1 VLPTSEGAVLF
12 GLVSGIIDN
21 CPMTKLAEFQCCC
34 MPDAGIK
41 GYAVTSEF
49 QVRGFHLT
57 KNKFVSYC
65 SKCVKDPRIV
75 YVLLDGIGDL
85 PHPALNEL
93 TPLEAAYTP
102 NLDSLARKGAM
113 GKVISVGKGIA
124 PQSDIAVFNMLGY
137 SFKDGSYVGRGV
149 IESIGCDIDF
159 RDGDLALRGN
169 FATIDDKLKIV
180 DRRAGRIISVEEA
193 KAVCKTLRESIKFSD
208 PDASVA
214 LEPTVAHRVVI
225 RLRHKRMKLS
235 DKITNT
241 DPAYDK
247 VDGMGIAKATTQEMY
262 VQKSEAQDKSEE
274 AKVAAKMLNEFTNQV
289 INILKD
295 HPVNKSRVAS
305 GKKPMNCI
313 LARDSGNRYPSV
325 MPISQRHRIDVGCIV
340 DMPVEIGISK
350 VLDMQ
355 MFRAGDVN
363 DYEEKAKVAAK
374 SLSKVNAVY
383 VHIKGPDEFGH
394 DGDAKGKK
402 KNIEDID
409 KRFFG
414 TLIDELKDY
423 TAIVVSG
430 DHSTPCVAKGHSDD
444 PVPLLVSGPGVNQ
457 DGSARFTETYAK
469 RGSLGLVMGADVL
482 DTAIKASRANSRHP

>member
-1 VLPTSEGAVLF
+1 MK
-12 GLVSGIIDN
+12 GIR
-21 CPMTKLAEFQCCC
+21 L
-34 MPDAGIK
+34 
-41 GYAVTSEF
+41 
-49 QVRGFHLT
+49 
-57 KNKFVSYC
+57 
-65 SKCVKDPRIV
+65 V

-85 PHPALNEL
+85 PHPSLNDL

-102 NLDSLARKGAM
+102 NLDALARNGAM

-149 IESIGCDIDF
+149 IESIGCNIDF

-180 DRRAGRIISVEEA
+180 DRRAGRVISSEEA
-193 KAVCKTLRESIKFSD
+193 KAVCKTLRDNIRFSD
-208 PDASVA
+208 KDASIA
-214 LEPTVAHRVVI
+214 LEPTIAHRVVI
-225 RLRHKRMKLS
+225 RLRHAKMKLS

-247 VDGMGIAKATTQEMY
+247 IDGMGIAKDTTGEMF
-262 VQKSEAQDKSEE
+262 VQKSAAEE
-274 AKVAAKMLNEFTNQV
+274 DSDQARTAAKMLNEFTTQV
-289 INILKD
+289 VQLLRD
-295 HPVNKSRVAS
+295 HPVNRARIAA

-313 LARDSGNRYPSV
+313 IARDSGNRYPHV
-325 MPISQRHRIDVGCIV
+325 DPIDKKHGISVGCIV

-350 VLDMQ
+350 VLGMK
-355 MFRAGDVN
+355 MFQAGDVN

-374 SLSKVNAVY
+374 SLKSVNAVY

-394 DGDAKGKK
+394 DGDARGKK

-414 TLIDELKDY
+414 TLMNELKGSS

-430 DHSTPCVAKGHSDD
+430 DHSTPCVKKGHSDD
-444 PVPLLVSGPGVNQ
+444 PVPLLVSGSMVKQ
-457 DGSARFTETYAK
+457 DGSARFTENYAK
-469 RGSLGLVMGADVL
+469 RGNLGLLMGADVL
-482 DTAIKASRANSRHP
+482 STAIKMVAG